1 MFFPTYPSCSSLHHF
16 FGAHCSGSSPL
27 SSWLNLILY
36 LCWSVKSQVPSIES
50 QRIPI
55 FLRYSYQRFLLDK
68 VPDGRSIN
76 PSKSIGL
83 WSFSLWDPIS
93 MATNWHFPKHFPFDD
108 HEIRGCSHSSGTV
121 LGVPGIGAR
130 SGWADHPEMKIS
142 PPGINCGWDSII
154 YFVDF
159 PSELN
164 FPFSLDI
171 FLPATFDYQRVINR
185 NGVTCWWLY
194 TYPDV

>member
-1 MFFPTYPSCSSLHHF
+1 MQRPVNCTGIAWHSYLLCLHTHPDAVLYVQAKHGIDSYSTQIEQNLWVAILDLLDQNHFAVSWMVIIPVDLCVLDRFSMFFPTYPSCSSLHHF

-83 WSFSLWDPIS
+83 
-93 MATNWHFPKHFPFDD
+93 
-108 HEIRGCSHSSGTV
+108 
-121 LGVPGIGAR
+121 
-130 SGWADHPEMKIS
+130 
-142 PPGINCGWDSII
+142 
-154 YFVDF
+154 
-159 PSELN
+159 
-164 FPFSLDI
+164 
-171 FLPATFDYQRVINR
+171 
-185 NGVTCWWLY
+185 
-194 TYPDV
+194 